1 MQFRFATIN
10 DLPVIVDIY
19 NSTIPSNLTT
29 ADTEFVTVND
39 KLIWFNEHNSLK
51 RPLWIVE
58 INNCIIGWISLQ
70 DFYGRPAYN
79 GTAEISIYL
88 EENYRNKGFGKK
100 MLSFTIEQCNKLDI
114 HTLLAFIF
122 QQNEAS
128 IRLFKS
134 AGFEDWALLKE
145 VALLNSTFA
154 NLIILGK
161 KVTQ

>member
-1 MQFRFATIN
+1 MQFRFATID

-19 NSTIPSNLTT
+19 NSTIPSYITT

-39 KLIWFNEHNSLK
+39 KLTWFNEHNSLK

-58 INNCIIGWISLQ
+58 INNYIIGWISLQ
-70 DFYGRPAYN
+70 DFYGRPAYK

-88 EENYRNKGFGKK
+88 EENYRNKGLGKK
-100 MLSFTIEQCNKLDI
+100 MLAFTIEQCSQLNI

-145 VALLNSTFA
+145 VALLNNTYA

>member
-1 MQFRFATIN
+1 MQFRFATIH

-19 NSTIPSNLTT
+19 NSTIPSHLTT

-39 KLIWFNEHNSLK
+39 KLTWFNEHNSLK

-70 DFYGRPAYN
+70 DFYGRPAYKV
-79 GTAEISIYL
+79 TAEISIYL
-88 EENYRNKGFGKK
+88 EESYRNKGFGKK
-100 MLSFTIEQCNKLDI
+100 MLAFTIEQCSQLNI

-145 VALLNSTFA
+145 VALLNNTYA